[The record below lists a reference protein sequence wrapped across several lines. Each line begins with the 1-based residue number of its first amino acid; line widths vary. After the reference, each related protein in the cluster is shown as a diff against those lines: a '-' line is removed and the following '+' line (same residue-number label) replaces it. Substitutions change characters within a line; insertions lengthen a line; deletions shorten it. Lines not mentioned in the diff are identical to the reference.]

1 MIFFKNSRP
10 DDAIRTENDIQALVS
25 NINQKNQNNYTKK
38 NPAVT
43 YITSSK
49 ENFTIHR
56 RLALW
61 QVTDIFLSTC
71 VRSGLDLN
79 ALEYVFC
86 RGNPITERRKKGS
99 PFPFSN
105 VGANINTSFEE
116 EEDDNSDNKNSK
128 DSKDGKGGKGKDGK
142 GNKGGQGTSKGGTGK
157 RKGKGKN
164 QKNTT
169 NARNTKQASTSSS
182 NTSSNTSSSTTTAG
196 VVILSEFAGCCRVLQ
211 GALVVNPYST
221 KDVVDALDRALTM
234 SLKERKDRRL
244 RDMSSMYQNT
254 RGGWVRRVISDI
266 IRSSK
271 KEDMIYVGTGF
282 GLNYRIGGY
291 GRSFVSLDVDAL
303 VESYKKAT
311 KRLIILNYS
320 GKLVI
325 FLLEK
330 ILV

>member
-128 DSKDGKGGKGKDGK
+128 DSKDGKGG
-142 GNKGGQGTSKGGTGK
+142 N
-157 RKGKGKN
+157 
-164 QKNTT
+164 
-169 NARNTKQASTSSS
+169 
-182 NTSSNTSSSTTTAG
+182 
-196 VVILSEFAGCCRVLQ
+196 C
-211 GALVVNPYST
+211 PP
-221 KDVVDALDRALTM
+221 
-234 SLKERKDRRL
+234 
-244 RDMSSMYQNT
+244 
-254 RGGWVRRVISDI
+254 
-266 IRSSK
+266 
-271 KEDMIYVGTGF
+271 
-282 GLNYRIGGY
+282 
-291 GRSFVSLDVDAL
+291 
-303 VESYKKAT
+303 
-311 KRLIILNYS
+311 
-320 GKLVI
+320 
-325 FLLEK
+325 
-330 ILV
+330 